1 MNQAVSEPNSKFQ
14 REEMTDSDIKI
25 SEVVFVG
32 DSVDSWNSVLL
43 LSSSV

>member
-1 MNQAVSEPNSKFQ
+1 MNQAVSEPNSKFR
-14 REEMTDSDIKI
+14 REEMTDSDIEI
-25 SEVVFVG
+25 SEVVFVR